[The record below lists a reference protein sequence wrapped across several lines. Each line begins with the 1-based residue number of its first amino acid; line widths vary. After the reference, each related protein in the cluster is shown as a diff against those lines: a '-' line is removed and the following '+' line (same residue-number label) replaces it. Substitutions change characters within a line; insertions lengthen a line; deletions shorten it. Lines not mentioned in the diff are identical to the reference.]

1 MIIHE
6 VIYHENNVVIHEIT
20 QGETVYPMQ
29 KNKKNSVFIELI
41 TKGIY
46 LLLLVTFWGLM
57 AIDNP
62 QILRLNRT
70 SIAMLVTYMIS
81 ALAAGYVFGG
91 FDPGKRKVRDI
102 TNSLLLSQLMTDFIT
117 YMMML
122 FMNTNAFFDYV
133 FRFSA
138 KKLMLVC
145 VILHIIEI
153 IIGSSLA
160 NRLYFRLHAGE
171 RCCVIAPP
179 ETDIKNVRS
188 AMKSKNIIISS
199 IIDYNNDT
207 EWETAVRQSE
217 CVVIYNV
224 PPDVRSRVME
234 VAYKYDKN
242 IYFSPDIC
250 DIIEVTSEH
259 QMFEDSLM
267 LYSPGFELT
276 FSQKIL
282 KRCLDIFLSLIM
294 IVISSPIWLICAVM
308 IKLGDSGRVF
318 FKQERA
324 TIGGKPFRIIKFRTM
339 RDSDETLPMSQED
352 DRVTKAGKILRKTR
366 MDELPQLLNV
376 LKGDMSLVGPRPE
389 QVKYIHGFDQNYEEY
404 EYRLKVK
411 AGLTGY
417 AQIEGKY
424 NTTNKDKLILDLMY
438 IQNYSIWLDIKL
450 IMQTV
455 LVFFKKESSEGF

>member
-1 MIIHE
+1 
-6 VIYHENNVVIHEIT
+6 
-20 QGETVYPMQ
+20 MQ
-29 KNKKNSVFIELI
+29 KRKKNSVLIELI

-46 LLLLVTFWGLM
+46 ILLFVTFWGLM

-62 QILRLNRT
+62 QIMRPSRT

-81 ALAAGYVFGG
+81 ALAAGYIFGG

-102 TNSLLLSQLMTDFIT
+102 TNSLLLSQFMTDFIT
-117 YMMML
+117 YLMML
-122 FMNTNAFFDYV
+122 FMNTNSFFDYV

-138 KKLMLVC
+138 KRLMLVC
-145 VILHIIEI
+145 IILHILEI
-153 IIGSSLA
+153 VLCSSLT
-160 NRLYFRLHAGE
+160 NRLYFRIHAGE
-171 RCCVIAPP
+171 KCCVIAPQD
-179 ETDIKNVRS
+179 TDIRNVRS
-188 AMKSKNIIISS
+188 AMKSKNIIIES
-199 IIDYNNDT
+199 IVDYKADT
-207 EWETAVRQSE
+207 EWQEAVRQAE
-217 CVVIYNV
+217 CVVLYGV
-224 PPDVRSRVME
+224 PLEYRSKVME
-234 VAYKYDKN
+234 FAYKYDKN

-250 DIIEVTSEH
+250 DIIEVSSEH

-267 LYSPGFELT
+267 LYSPGFELS
-276 FSQKIL
+276 FSQKAL

-294 IVISSPIWLICAVM
+294 IIISSPIWLICSII
-308 IKLGDSGRVF
+308 IKADDHGRVF
-318 FKQERA
+318 FTQDRA
-324 TIGGKPFRIIKFRTM
+324 TIGGKPFKIYKFRTM
-339 RDSDETLPMSQED
+339 RDSDKTLPMSQED
-352 DRVTKAGKILRKTR
+352 DRVTRAGKFLRKIR

-376 LKGDMSLVGPRPE
+376 LKGDMSMVGPRPE